1 MIRAMRSARWVAM
14 LALALASCG
23 TDSHSS
29 PSTAVSTADTSV
41 AVPTSEVATPADR
54 ERNAQAQGWGADG
67 SGIATTPVAN
77 TSLVSADVRVF
88 RRVHIENTNGMRVVS
103 NQDAFVTVLSRVT
116 RKSGTSIRLAVHG
129 FVTRDGGVKDYA
141 MAGFGQNGIATIDLP
156 NHGADWSPLPVS
168 WTVVSRDTVA
178 VAYVAAEA
186 GAERAALIE
195 YRKTASGELDT
206 RFGNAGSVIIDTKSF
221 GVNAVYD
228 ITLRMIEDN
237 GAPHLVVL
245 AADNL
250 DDGHTNDMFVIGL
263 NPDGS
268 RDAAIGKNGVASVKQ
283 VLGDNT
289 FAQGYLPRL
298 ADPGIDNSGKVLG
311 IGVAMTFIDFDPD
324 DGAVP
329 ASQLG
334 LLYAELPAD
343 DPKNVAVSVQPSP
356 SGFPMILGAGLDP
369 ASPRFTLLTS
379 DPDAGLQLVVATR
392 DKSGIAATASPQAN
406 NMKGLPIGPF
416 SVATSMIGGTWFGA
430 QLTPRIADGEPTGS
444 LDVVI
449 CFDEQHCAEND
460 TAVTRPALEAQPDV
474 YVAMAAT
481 SVVTGEQGTSVAVMR
496 LDQAGGAGIV
506 SFDPAGVSTTQKL
519 PAMMNDFVKPVYEV
533 NKPLTALPAI
543 VNRTTLAAGHTSN
556 YTTGMTDLV
565 VREPGAPARN
575 LRITPPLGMFA
586 YSWTPDRTAVL
597 DETSIVAVSQFADA
611 DGKVHKRLNKVSLV
625 NGSTVVPFGS
635 TDAVEVAQHPQNP
648 DLRCGIVET
657 LESGLDVVAYV
668 QFETRFVVNLG
679 GLGPH
684 CAVVPT
690 WITWTSV
697 RSDGQTTSS
706 AVDETNFDDDERVAR
721 SAPSPDGSLVV
732 LSYVDKINETTR
744 VLTSTLRLRKFLLT
758 GQLDTSFDDKG
769 IASFSE
775 VTDDVFRGIRN
786 PAMTLDSTGRIYLAD
801 VRPDEDGQTAVVV
814 RLTAQGAVDR
824 APDKV
829 AKPSSTDRPQPT
841 RDEILRRRAE
851 LLALRAA
858 STATAGPTAESATA
872 PSVVT
877 VTGENPV
884 LLSVRAVEDRS
895 LTVTWGLS
903 PAVGDVYVTATALPG
918 GRSCTV
924 RESSCV
930 IRGLDPSEE
939 YRVVVSKRGE
949 PVPDAATSNQPA
961 TKPVRILRPGQ
972 VASPSAIVKPA
983 SRGKATWR
991 VSGKCTLNPTFTKLT
1006 TPKQTGRCR
1015 LAVTTAKDG
1024 KTPKTTR
1031 SVMIVVTK

>member
-1 MIRAMRSARWVAM
+1 MRAKRPVLWATV
-14 LALALASCG
+14 LALVLASCG
-23 TDSHSS
+23 TGSDSA
-29 PSTAVSTADTSV
+29 PSTEVSTADTSV
-41 AVPTSEVATPADR
+41 AGFTTQVATPADR

-67 SGIATTPVAN
+67 SGIATTPAAN

-88 RRVHIENTNGMRVVS
+88 RRIHVENSTGMRVVS

-116 RKSGTSIRLAVHG
+116 RKSGISIRLAVHG
-129 FVTRDGGVKDYA
+129 FVTRDGGVKDFA
-141 MAGFGQNGIATIDLP
+141 MPGFGKNGVATIDLP
-156 NHGADWSPLPVS
+156 DHGSEWSPVPVS
-168 WTVVSRDTVA
+168 WTVVSRETVA
-178 VAYVAAEA
+178 LAYVAAEA
-186 GAERAALIE
+186 GAERTALIE
-195 YRKTASGELDT
+195 YHKTASGELDT
-206 RFGNAGSVIIDTKSF
+206 RFGNAGTLVIDTKSF

-228 ITLRMIEDN
+228 ITVRTIEDN

-268 RDAAIGKNGVASVKQ
+268 RDLAIGKNGVASVKQ

-298 ADPGIDNSGKVLG
+298 ADPGIDNSGKALG
-311 IGVAMTFIDFDPD
+311 IGVAMAFIDFDPD

-334 LLYAELPAD
+334 LLYAVLPAD

-369 ASPRFTLLTS
+369 AGQRFALLTS
-379 DPDAGLQLVVATR
+379 DPDAGLQMVVATR
-392 DKSGIAATASPQAN
+392 DRASVSATSSPQAN

-416 SVATSMIGGTWFGA
+416 SVATSLIGGTWFGA
-430 QLTPRIADGEPTGS
+430 QLSPRIADGGPMGS

-449 CFDEQHCAEND
+449 CFDERHCAEGD

-474 YVAMAAT
+474 YVEMGAT
-481 SVVTGEQGTSVAVMR
+481 SVVTSEQGTSVAIMR
-496 LDQAGGAGIV
+496 LDQGGGAGIV
-506 SFDPAGVSTTQKL
+506 SFDPAGVSTTPSL
-519 PAMMNDFVKPVYEV
+519 PALMNDFARPVYEE
-533 NKPLTALPAI
+533 NKPLTALPAV
-543 VNRTTLAAGHTSN
+543 VNRSTLVAGHTSN
-556 YTTGMTDLV
+556 YPTGMTDLV
-565 VREPGAPARN
+565 VVEPGTPVRN
-575 LRITPPLGMFA
+575 LRITPPLGIFA
-586 YSWTPDRTAVL
+586 YSWTPYRTAVL
-597 DETSIVAVSQFADA
+597 DASSIVAVSQYADA

-625 NGSTVVPFGS
+625 NGSTVVPFGT
-635 TDAVEVAQHPQNP
+635 TDAVDVAEHAQSP
-648 DLRCGIVET
+648 DLRCGIVEN
-657 LESGLDVVAYV
+657 LESGSGVVAYV
-668 QFETRFVVNLG
+668 QFETRFIANAG
-679 GLGPH
+679 GLGPR
-684 CAVVPT
+684 CAPTPT
-690 WITWTSV
+690 WISWTSV
-697 RSDGQTTSS
+697 RSDGRPTSS
-706 AVDETNFDDDERVAR
+706 AVDETNFSDDERVVR
-721 SAPSPDGSLVV
+721 SAPAPDGSLVV

-744 VLTSTLRLRKFLLT
+744 FLSSTLHLRRFLPT
-758 GQLDTSFDDKG
+758 GQLDASFGDKG
-769 IASFSE
+769 IATFSE
-775 VTDDVFRGIRN
+775 ATDDVFSGIRN
-786 PAMTLDSTGRIYLAD
+786 PAMTLDAAGRIYLAD

-814 RLTAQGAVDR
+814 RLTAKGAVDR
-824 APDKV
+824 APDKA
-829 AKPSSTDRPQPT
+829 AKPSVTSTPQPT

-858 STATAGPTAESATA
+858 ATTTASPTAESIVA
-872 PSVVT
+872 PQVVT

-903 PAVGDVYVTATALPG
+903 PAVGDVYITATASPG

-924 RESSCV
+924 REKSCV
-930 IRGLDPSEE
+930 IRGLDAAET

-949 PVPDAATSNQPA
+949 PVPDAATSNQPE

-972 VASPSAIVKPA
+972 VASPSTLVKPA

-991 VSGKCTLNPTFTKLT
+991 VSGKCTLNATFTKLT
-1006 TPKQTGRCR
+1006 TPRTPARCR

-1024 KTPKTTR
+1024 KIPKTTR
-1031 SVMIVVTK
+1031 SLTIVVKK